1 MRETSSILSVTI
13 LRKERSS
20 GMTSPSMKAP
30 KRACILSSSVMYDE
44 SRRRMKIVPTI
55 PWLMTSVLLYTLPA
69 ARKSGRMTPKITS
82 R

>member
-55 PWLMTSVLLYTLPA
+55 P
-69 ARKSGRMTPKITS
+69 
-82 R
+82 